1 MNRIQAEQILMLNSN
16 STFNDVKYA
25 YRKLTLELHPD
36 KNKNEEDGRRF
47 RNVLE
52 AYHFLKA
59 QNKLENSN
67 YRKRSTQTESN
78 YSNNQNTHEN
88 KSQWKKYSNQQNS
101 EEDWSKF
108 TKDFEM
114 DENFWRQYEKS
125 FWNDYELNAKTESEK
140 NNYRK
145 AFWDENHENINP
157 KPKKKYQ
164 NDSKHIYRHDLAVD
178 VDKSLCIGCCSCETI
193 APKVFT
199 VDKLKM
205 INPKSHVHN
214 QYGASH
220 EKIMDAAETCPTK
233 AIQVGERKSGKKI
246 FPR

>member
-1 MNRIQAEQILMLNSN
+1 MNRTQAIQILRLNSDA
-16 STFNDVKYA
+16 SFNDVKYA
-25 YRKLTLELHPD
+25 YRKLSLELHPD
-36 KNKNEEDGRRF
+36 RNKNESDGRRF
-47 RNVLE
+47 KNVLD
-52 AYHFLKA
+52 AYHFLKS
-59 QNKLENSN
+59 QSRLENSHYN
-67 YRKRSTQTESN
+67 DETTKKKSRTYRNTSR
-78 YSNNQNTHEN
+78 QNPP
-88 KSQWKKYSNQQNS
+88 

-140 NNYRK
+140 NNFRR

-164 NDSKHIYRHDLAVD
+164 DNSKHIYRHDLAVD
-178 VDKSLCIGCCSCETI
+178 VDESLCIGCCSCETI

-205 INPKSHVHN
+205 INPKSHVYN
-214 QYGASH
+214 QYGASE
-220 EKIMDAAETCPTK
+220 EKIMDAAETCPTH
-233 AIQVGERKSGKKI
+233 AIQVDEKKSGRKI
-246 FPR
+246 YPR

>member
-1 MNRIQAEQILMLNSN
+1 VNRTQAIQILRLNSDA
-16 STFNDVKYA
+16 SFDDVKYA
-25 YRKLTLELHPD
+25 YRKLSLELHPD
-36 KNKNEEDGRRF
+36 RNKNESDERRF
-47 RNVLE
+47 KNVLD
-52 AYHFLKA
+52 AYHFFKS
-59 QNKLENSN
+59 QSRLENSHYN
-67 YRKRSTQTESN
+67 DETAKKKSHAYRNTAK
-78 YSNNQNTHEN
+78 QNPP
-88 KSQWKKYSNQQNS
+88 

-125 FWNDYELNAKTESEK
+125 FWEDYEDSTKKKSDDRNFENPFWDVKQK
-140 NNYRK
+140 NVNPEPKKNYQNNQSK
-145 AFWDENHENINP
+145 AFDHNLSVNVDE
-157 KPKKKYQ
+157 
-164 NDSKHIYRHDLAVD
+164 
-178 VDKSLCIGCCSCETI
+178 SLCIGCCSCETI
-193 APKVFT
+193 APKVFA